1 MAKKQHIQIWQMAGQ
16 SLSNTEYR
24 LQKIE
29 KQHPLTESSHNVKP
43 IATMAEHKTQE
54 AIKQTTANQHHCY
67 VIIIISQ

>member
-1 MAKKQHIQIWQMAGQ
+1 MAGQ
-16 SLSNTEYR
+16 CLSNTGYR
-24 LQKIE
+24 LQKIQ
-29 KQHPLTESSHNVKP
+29 KLHRLIESPHNVKP